1 MDGHLAVAVA
11 LDEAAER
18 NGAIAGDVE
27 VGLLAV
33 LDSLGED
40 GDRVADA
47 LAVDAVLTPFRL
59 AQGGSVSS
67 LSPFLEGFFAPYSA
81 I

>member
-1 MDGHLAVAVA
+1 MARL
-11 LDEAAER
+11 R
-18 NGAIAGDVE
+18 GDVQ

-33 LDSLGED
+33 LDGLRED
-40 GDRVADA
+40 RDLVADA